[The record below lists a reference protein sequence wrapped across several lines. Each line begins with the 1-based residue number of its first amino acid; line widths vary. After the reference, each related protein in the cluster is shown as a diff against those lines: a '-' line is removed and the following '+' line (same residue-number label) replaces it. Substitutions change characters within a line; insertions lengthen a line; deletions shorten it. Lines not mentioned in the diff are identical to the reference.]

1 MVFKYFLVKKLA
13 IGLFQVL
20 YLRKRKKRLDTMK
33 NNHEQLMDVFDTLKI
48 YATILTG
55 DKDRADDLLQ
65 NTLLRILQNI
75 DEYRAI
81 GRFEVWA
88 KKVMLN
94 VFRNEVRNSSYRT
107 MHFIDGYDYH
117 DEEHATYSYAAESD
131 SVYNAKE
138 LMNVIGKLPKRQ
150 SKAIAMRADGYLY
163 NEIAERLGMSISN
176 VKQAI
181 FTARGNIKRMLEE

>member
-1 MVFKYFLVKKLA
+1 MVFKYFFVKKLT
-13 IGLFQVL
+13 IRLFQVL

-33 NNHEQLMDVFDTLKI
+33 NNHEQLMDVINTLKI
-48 YATILTG
+48 YATTLTG

-107 MHFIDGYDYH
+107 MHFID
-117 DEEHATYSYAAESD
+117 
-131 SVYNAKE
+131 
-138 LMNVIGKLPKRQ
+138 
-150 SKAIAMRADGYLY
+150 
-163 NEIAERLGMSISN
+163 
-176 VKQAI
+176 
-181 FTARGNIKRMLEE
+181 